1 MSPNGRGSGRVIRS
15 EAVGLALGHRGDAS
29 GLIGK
34 RVMSAV
40 IAWTVGSRALP
51 LRLDVIGVFD
61 DYQRVMRCLTRTTA
75 LRGSEAHQA
84 ETIEHLRR
92 TIAEAMA
99 ALAS

>member
-1 MSPNGRGSGRVIRS
+1 
-15 EAVGLALGHRGDAS
+15 
-29 GLIGK
+29 
-34 RVMSAV
+34 MSAV

-61 DYQRVMRCLTRTTA
+61 DDQRVMRCLVTGGG
-75 LRGSEAHQA
+75 LRGHRGGPGPTSRCGARRRTEVLPRTRVLRGREAHQA

-92 TIAEAMA
+92 TIAEAKA